1 MKLPK
6 TKNNQVVAFLW
17 LQGRYFQGGLLSQT
31 IKKHT
36 YIYFFSPLPN
46 QRNKKILFFFSKKF
60 SLVRPPSTHADT
72 TQQVAPKILL
82 GLSGGVNILPPIF
95 CDEHCVKGIP
105 QSSRLRRYVK
115 IHATIIQCAFPPF
128 EKGEKQKQN
137 KKFDVCLNRKYVEN
151 KRDPRGIDRQRYGA
165 AKCQRRGGGGL
176 TRIDC
181 GSTLSP

>member
-1 MKLPK
+1 
-6 TKNNQVVAFLW
+6 F
-17 LQGRYFQGGLLSQT
+17 
-31 IKKHT
+31 
-36 YIYFFSPLPN
+36 
-46 QRNKKILFFFSKKF
+46 FFFSKKF

-151 KRDPRGIDRQRYGA
+151 KRDPHGIDRQRYGA
-165 AKCQRRGGGGL
+165 AKCQRRGGANAYRLWLYSLTMTLFFFFFLARFSQVGL
-176 TRIDC
+176 DARDAQHRQTN
-181 GSTLSP
+181 GTKLFFK